1 VIVFSIF
8 EFKKLQSMK
17 LFTLFALTAFFLPAA
32 TVRSF
37 AQASTNVPVAVTMNN
52 GASAIVST
60 APDSRGWTD
69 PALNHNRLLQQKIG
83 DGVYKLIGTYKV
95 IGNCYLFGEYNKGDI
110 FTPEAKAWNISISY
124 NTYNQEVE
132 FYSTSNPDK
141 PLMKEPGEVD
151 SFSIHQ
157 NLESDITSQLIFIY
171 GPLIG
176 AKDKVYFQELCTGK
190 RFNLYKKYKSELGYV
205 SSNYIQSELRQFDL
219 QVEYYYTD
227 SEGKGVKKIKPNAAS
242 VIKEFKEVKDLSAVV
257 TVDDFTINPEAAFKK
272 AFDHLNN

>member
-1 VIVFSIF
+1 MQIFNKTCLLAFMAVSSNCVFG
-8 EFKKLQSMK
+8 
-17 LFTLFALTAFFLPAA
+17 
-32 TVRSF
+32 
-37 AQASTNVPVAVTMNN
+37 QASTNVPVAIQQNT
-52 GASAIVST
+52 GTAAIVSI

-95 IGNCYLFGEYNKGDI
+95 IGNCYLFGGYNKGDM
-110 FTPEAKAWNISISY
+110 FTPEAKAWNIFISY

-157 NLESDITSQLIFIY
+157 NVESGITSQLKFIY

-176 AKDKVYFQELCTGK
+176 AKDKVYFQELCTGT
-190 RFNLYKKYKSELGYV
+190 RFKLYKKYKSELGYV
-205 SSNYIQSELRQFDL
+205 SNNYIQSELRQFDL

-227 SEGKGVKKIKPNAAS
+227 TQSKGMKKIKPNAAS
-242 VIKEFKEVKDLSAVV
+242 VTKEFKEVMDLSGLVS
-257 TVDDFTINPEAAFKK
+257 VDEFTINPEAAFCK
-272 AFDHLNN
+272 AFSLLNEAKKSF